1 MEAVFMGDGL
11 KGVEVDV
18 EPGEGGAFDGAVL
31 HLVLQ
36 FAVVFVVVGQIDDA
50 VLILKDV
57 TDVGGVEEELSAVVE
72 DVADVGEKVGEAVD
86 GASNADAVHQ
96 HEYGVKFLVYGEE
109 VLVSDIVYATGC
121 HRFAGEG

>member
-1 MEAVFMGDGL
+1 MLAFLNQLCVEAIFLGDGL

-50 VLILKDV
+50 VLILEDV

-72 DVADVGEKVGEAVD
+72 DVADVGEKVG
-86 GASNADAVHQ
+86 
-96 HEYGVKFLVYGEE
+96 
-109 VLVSDIVYATGC
+109 
-121 HRFAGEG
+121 